1 MARRSK
7 HAVQHGADDNYLGL
21 VREFPLRPIRSD
33 AELDRA
39 IAMIDS
45 LITRDD
51 LELGEEDYIDV
62 LSDLVHRY
70 EAAHDPIAPVPD
82 SDLVRFLLESN
93 DMAQAELAQ
102 RTEIAESTISAILA
116 GKRKLS
122 RRHIAT
128 FAKIFRVSPALFF
141 HEAVEL
147 TPEKAAEVLNGL
159 INLELSHDVLVSL
172 ASAFATEP
180 HRVCWR
186 ALQELVAGDRPGTPT
201 DVMAKQLNMW
211 GDGGGDCWRPSSFQ
225 VTGMD
230 IQSLADAF
238 ASEKECWKVFC
249 AMVEEAMPEM
259 GKIQR
264 EIAEEN

>member
-7 HAVQHGADDNYLGL
+7 QVVQQNTDDNYLGL
-21 VREFPLRPIRSD
+21 VRAFPLRPIRSD

-51 LELGEEDYIDV
+51 LDLGEEDYVDV

-70 EAAHDPIAPVPD
+70 EAEHDPIAPVPD
-82 SDLVRFLLESN
+82 SEMVRFLLESN
-93 DMAQAELAQ
+93 DMAQTELAQ
-102 RTEIAESTISAILA
+102 RSEIAESTISEILA

-128 FAKIFRVSPALFF
+128 FSKVFRVSPAVFF
-141 HEAVEL
+141 HEVVEMS
-147 TPEKAAEVLNGL
+147 PQKVAKILNRRSSFQVSDKL
-159 INLELSHDVLVSL
+159 LVSL
-172 ASAFATEP
+172 ATAFALEP

-201 DVMAKQLNMW
+201 ELVAKKLNVW
-211 GDGGGDCWRPSSFQ
+211 GDGGDDCWRPTSFH
-225 VTGMD
+225 VTGAD
-230 IQSLADAF
+230 IQALADAF
-238 ASEKECWKVFC
+238 ASERECWKVFRE
-249 AMVEEAMPEM
+249 MVEEAIPEM
-259 GKIQR
+259 SMYQR
-264 EIAEEN
+264 QIAEEN